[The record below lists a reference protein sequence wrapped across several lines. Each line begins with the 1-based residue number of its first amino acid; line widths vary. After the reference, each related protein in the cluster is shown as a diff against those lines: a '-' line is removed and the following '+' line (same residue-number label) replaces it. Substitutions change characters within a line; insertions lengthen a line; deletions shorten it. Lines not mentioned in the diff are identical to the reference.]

1 MVAVTQGRF
10 WLDDLDPDGLVIKV
24 EWDKFIVGSSIF
36 VPAINHVKLKE
47 QILDIAKRKRWEVET
62 RRRVESKILGV
73 RIWRKL

>member
-1 MVAVTQGRF
+1 MAVVVQSRF

-36 VPAINHVKLKE
+36 VPAINHLKLKE
-47 QILDIAKRKRWEVET
+47 QILDIAKRKGWEVET
-62 RRRVESKILGV
+62 RRRVESKILGL

>member
-1 MVAVTQGRF
+1 MVAVAQGRF

-36 VPAINHVKLKE
+36 VPAINHLKLKE
-47 QILDIAKRKRWEVET
+47 QILDIAKRKKWEVET
-62 RRRVESKILGV
+62 RRRVEGKILGL

>member
-1 MVAVTQGRF
+1 VTQGRF

-47 QILDIAKRKRWEVET
+47 QILDITKRKGWEVET

>member
-1 MVAVTQGRF
+1 MTQGRF

-47 QILDIAKRKRWEVET
+47 QILDITKRKGWEVET

>member
-1 MVAVTQGRF
+1 MAVVAQSRF

-36 VPAINHVKLKE
+36 VPAINHLKLKE
-47 QILDIAKRKRWEVET
+47 QILDIAKRKGWEVET
-62 RRRVESKILGV
+62 RRRVEGKILGL

>member
-47 QILDIAKRKRWEVET
+47 QILDIAKRKGWEVEA

>member
-47 QILDIAKRKRWEVET
+47 QVLDIAKRKGWEVET
-62 RRRVESKILGV
+62 RRRVEGKILGLRV
-73 RIWRKL
+73 WRKL

>member
-1 MVAVTQGRF
+1 MAAVAQGRF

-36 VPAINHVKLKE
+36 VPAINHLKLKE
-47 QILDIAKRKRWEVET
+47 QILDIAKRKKWEVET
-62 RRRVESKILGV
+62 RRRVEGKILGL

>member
-1 MVAVTQGRF
+1 MTAQGRF
-10 WLDDLDPDGLVIKV
+10 WIDDLDPDGLAIKV

-36 VPAINHVKLKE
+36 VPAINHIKLKE
-47 QILDIAKRKRWEVET
+47 QILDIAKRKGWEVEM